1 LYMHERQRHNQAI
14 AAARAGMSERT
25 ARRLEKDPRKPS
37 ERQATRGR
45 TVPDPLESVWEPEL
59 VPMLETDPSLKPIT
73 LLHYLMRSY
82 PESFPDHAVR
92 RTLERRVRDW
102 KALRGPR
109 RDVIFR
115 QRPEPG
121 KQALSD
127 FTDARKLGVTIAGEP
142 FAHMLYHFVL
152 AYSGWQ
158 FARVVLGGESFAAL
172 AENLQDALWTLGKV
186 PDEHRTDSLSAAFK
200 NLSQEQQADL
210 TARYEALCAHYR
222 LRASRN
228 NPGEA
233 HENGAVEAH
242 NGHLKD
248 ALEQALIL
256 RGSRDFPDVASYQ
269 RFVDEVVAR
278 RNATRRGDLD
288 AELRHMHPL
297 PRRRTTDFTEHVVTV
312 LRTGGFWL
320 RNVFYSVPSQLI
332 GHRLRVHVH
341 DARIEAY
348 LGSTH
353 VVTHQRRS
361 VPDGQRAH
369 VVDYRHVI
377 HALKR
382 KPQALAG
389 SMYREGLFPRSEYRR
404 AWQALSAA
412 LPQKDA
418 CKRMVALLAMA
429 HEEGC
434 EAELAGRIA
443 DELHAGRLPEA
454 AALRRRLRPGSDLP
468 ADVPVALTA
477 PAQFDALLSQR
488 EVA

>member
-1 LYMHERQRHNQAI
+1 MSERERHNQAI

-37 ERQATRGR
+37 ERRPARGR
-45 TVPDPLESVWEPEL
+45 TVPDPLEGVWESEL
-59 VPMLETDPSLKPIT
+59 EPMLETDPSLKPIT
-73 LLHYLMRSY
+73 LLHYLMRSH
-82 PESFPDHAVR
+82 PKRFSDQGIR

-102 KALRGPR
+102 KALRGPK

-115 QRPEPG
+115 QNREPG
-121 KQALSD
+121 RLALSE
-127 FTDARKLGVTIAGEP
+127 FTDASKLGVTIAGEP
-142 FAHMLYHFVL
+142 FAHLLYHFVL

-158 FARVVLGGESFAAL
+158 FGRVVLGGESFAAL
-172 AENLQDALWTLGKV
+172 SENLQDALWALGKV
-186 PDEHRTDSLSAAFK
+186 PGEHRTDSLSAAFK
-200 NLSQEQQADL
+200 NLARAQQADL
-210 TARYEALCAHYR
+210 TARYEALCAHYGMQP
-222 LRASRN
+222 SRN

-242 NGHLKD
+242 HGHLKD
-248 ALEQALIL
+248 SRDQALIL

-269 RFVDEVVAR
+269 RVVDEVVAR

-297 PRRRTTDFTEHVVTV
+297 PRQRTTDFSERVVTV

-353 VVTHQRRS
+353 VVTHPRRS
-361 VPDGQRAH
+361 VPDGQRGH

-389 SMYREGLFPRSEYRR
+389 SMYRDGLFPRSEYSR

-412 LPQKDA
+412 LSQKDA
-418 CKRMVALLAMA
+418 CKRMVGLLAMA
-429 HEEGC
+429 HEEAC
-434 EAELAGRIA
+434 EAELAGLIA
-443 DELHAGRLPEA
+443 AELRAGRLPEA
-454 AALRRRLRPGSDLP
+454 GALRRRLRPASDLP

-477 PAQFDALLSQR
+477 PAQFDALLSHR
-488 EVA
+488 EVV